1 MRKRSSMAVVSAV
14 VVLGACSDLP
24 EPLPP
29 IPQTL
34 ALRATTPT
42 TRRANVAELSVA
54 KLEGSTTSTT
64 INFSQGKGSVTVS
77 GLVTGPDGP
86 VDGATVVIER
96 VVGDQTATLKVLAN
110 ADGRYKASAIKGGVI
125 RVSAYKVPD
134 LAVAKPKLIYATG
147 VIEIDIETQTYTGT
161 DIQWALGPA
170 QPYIGRVENLVVRVS
185 VKRVDPD
192 GIVRFAPLEGIGVRV
207 VPKAFLVPSGPA
219 EKLSDK
225 EGLVSFAMGCSDVG
239 PSGLS
244 VFLASGEETAIEP
257 RACAV
262 PPTTA
267 PPSTDAAGS
276 TVAGQS
282 TVPGQTVPGQTVPGQ
297 TVPPSTRRR
306 IRRSTTVA
314 GQDPVTIPPPPVQTL
329 PPDTPTVPTPAAPVP
344 AAPVQ

>member
-1 MRKRSSMAVVSAV
+1 MTTRFLTGVIGAVL
-14 VVLGACSDLP
+14 VLGACSDLP
-24 EPLPP
+24 APLPP
-29 IPQTL
+29 IPPTK

-42 TRRANVAELSVA
+42 TRRPNVAELSVA
-54 KLEGSTTSTT
+54 KLEGSTTTTT
-64 INFSQGKGSVTVS
+64 INFSQGKGTVTVS

-134 LAVAKPKLIYATG
+134 LAVAKPKVIYASG
-147 VIEIDIETQTYTGT
+147 VIEIDIETQIYNGT

-170 QPYIGRVENLVVRVS
+170 QPYIGRVENLSVRVA

-192 GIVRFAPLEGIGVRV
+192 GIVRFAALEGIGVRV

-219 EKLSDK
+219 EKLTDK

-267 PPSTDAAGS
+267 PPSTKVSGS
-276 TVAGQS
+276 TVVGQP
-282 TVPGQTVPGQTVPGQ
+282 TLPGETA
-297 TVPPSTRRR
+297 PPSTRRR
-306 IRRSTTVA
+306 IRRTTTIA
-314 GQDPVTIPPPPVQTL
+314 GQDPVTIPPLPVETL
-329 PPDTPTVPTPAAPVP
+329 PPNVPTLVP
-344 AAPVQ
+344 LPPQ